1 MRALF
6 LFMGGQIGIML
17 LARFFFQWIL
27 HYSSSVPQE
36 LELQKTALF
45 SGSSVGFALLLFRL
59 FDGASDPIAGSI
71 SDAWVRRGGE
81 RRKLLLFSLPIAG
94 IGLILCFV
102 SSVDTPVIL
111 RWILLLLGMFLFFV
125 GYTFYA
131 IPYWSLIED
140 YSQGDKDQRRLLST
154 ALGAGLLIAT
164 GIGFIITP
172 ILVSSFGYST
182 SAWICAFLGT
192 GLMVLPYF
200 AQPQDMKTSEF
211 IDTSSL
217 SVKQCLKSYLESL
230 KNRRFIA
237 LLMLLAGSQMSL
249 TIVTAA
255 APAVATTLLGGDEG
269 DVSFLMGPLLALA
282 IPSFI
287 FTPWLG
293 RKLGWQ
299 SALVIA
305 SVFLALAYAATSG
318 LGTAIIGTPL
328 QTGMFLF
335 ALGGPAIAILLG
347 LEAEAITDCA
357 NSSPDASVGT
367 YFGMFNL
374 FIKAL
379 NGLAIFIAGVFI
391 EMSVNGGGAGPIR
404 QLMLVAGGSLL
415 LGVLLYFLIRPRKKL
430 I

>member
-1 MRALF
+1 MARTLI

-27 HYSSSVPQE
+27 HYSSSVPPEGSFQNS
-36 LELQKTALF
+36 ALF

-71 SDAWVRRGGE
+71 SDAWVRRGKE
-81 RRKLLLFSLPIAG
+81 RRKLLLYSLPIAG
-94 IGLILCFV
+94 VGLVLCFLA
-102 SSVDTPVIL
+102 SSETPIHL
-111 RWILLLLGMFLFFV
+111 RWLFLLSGMLLFFV

-140 YSQGDKDQRRLLST
+140 YSQGDRDRRRLLST

-164 GIGFIITP
+164 GIGFIISP
-172 ILVSSFGYST
+172 YLVNHFGYTT
-182 SAWICAFLGT
+182 SAWICALVGT
-192 GLMVLPYF
+192 VLMALPYY
-200 AQPQDMKTSEF
+200 AQPKNFTQSASVE
-211 IDTSSL
+211 TSSL
-217 SVKQCLKSYLESL
+217 TVMECLRSYMQSL
-230 KNRRFIA
+230 KNRRFVA

-255 APAVATTLLGGDEG
+255 APAVATTLLGGSEK
-269 DVSFLMGPLLALA
+269 DVASLMGPLLALA
-282 IPSFI
+282 IPSFVL
-287 FTPWLG
+287 TPWLG

-305 SVFLALAYAATSG
+305 SVFLALAYGATSG
-318 LGTAIIGTPL
+318 LGSAIIGSPL
-328 QTGMFLF
+328 TTGMILF
-335 ALGGPAIAILLG
+335 ALGGPAIAVLLG

-357 NSSPDASVGT
+357 NESPEGSVGT

-391 EMSVNGGGAGPIR
+391 EMSVEGGGARPVR

-415 LGVLLYFLIRPRKKL
+415 LGVLLYFLIRPPQKS
-430 I
+430 